1 MMPYSHTF
9 LLVQVM
15 MNPNLEEW
23 LQSKLP
29 GPEKTEEVETHVE
42 EEVEES
48 VPMED
53 VEEVEEEMLT
63 SESLVLKTN
72 RFPTA
77 LGRILSFLD
86 SRSVKQ
92 AALVSR

>member
-1 MMPYSHTF
+1 
-9 LLVQVM
+9 M

-23 LQSKLP
+23 FKSKLP
-29 GPEKTEEVETHVE
+29 GPAEEPEKTEELETHVKE
-42 EEVEES
+42 EPETHAKEDEES
-48 VPMED
+48 VP

-63 SESLVLKTN
+63 SMSLVLKTN
-72 RFPTA
+72 RFPTV

-86 SRSVKQ
+86 SRSVKK